1 MRYIQSN
8 VGLEEPAED
17 MSYKAFRLVDRR
29 DLLIHIA
36 LSRVKNFACFRMT
49 RENPDY
55 FEAVVVMQEPGAKA
69 APRIYVFQF
78 AFDNDGA
85 IGRIRRRLARS
96 SDIDA
101 ARSLPENSRCRQ
113 EFLDPHRKTID
124 ATVNNYWRLPRF

>member
-1 MRYIQSN
+1 MRYIQIN
-8 VGLEEPAED
+8 VGLEEPTED
-17 MSYKAFRLVDRR
+17 MSYKASRLLDRR

-55 FEAVVVMQEPGAKA
+55 FEAVVVMQEPGAQA
-69 APRIYVFQF
+69 ARRIDVFQF
-78 AFDNDGA
+78 AFDK
-85 IGRIRRRLARS
+85 
-96 SDIDA
+96 DA

-113 EFLDPHRKTID
+113 EFLDPHRETID